1 MKIWTLTETDIDRI
15 ALGAGILGTGGGGNP
30 YLGMLMT
37 KAQLKAGRA
46 IKVIRPCD
54 LAPDAHVL
62 ALGNIGAPTVSI
74 EKMEEGDEGIRV
86 LRAIEKHTGRKVD
99 AVIADEIGGSNGL
112 APMITAAKLG
122 LPVVDADG
130 MGRAFPEVQ
139 MTTFFIHGQ
148 ASQPAAL
155 ADALGNIML
164 VTEATS
170 PEMLEKLMRAGTV
183 AMGCT
188 AHMSTAPMDGAFIKS
203 YGVPHSVS
211 QAWELGDTVLAA
223 RAAKADPVGALL
235 ARSGGTL
242 LMKGKVTDIGRH
254 IAAGFVRGSLTVTGL
269 EGFSGR
275 SMTIGI
281 QNEYLVAREGD
292 DILAMVPDL
301 ICIVDTET
309 GRPVTTEEQRYG
321 LRVSVIAI
329 PAPAL
334 LRSEIALKS
343 VGPRAFGYDFDFVPL
358 GAPTEA
364 QPVAAY
370 QETDT
375 SGKRPLTPIHSGA
388 LS

>member
-1 MKIWTLTETDIDRI
+1 MKTWTLTEADIDRI

-37 KAQLKAGRA
+37 KAQLRAGRS
-46 IKVIRPCD
+46 INVIRPCD
-54 LAPDAHVL
+54 LAPGANVL
-62 ALGNIGAPTVSI
+62 ALGNIGAPTVSV
-74 EKMEEGDEGIRV
+74 EKMEEGDEGVRC
-86 LRAIEKHTGRKVD
+86 LRAIEQHIGRKID

-148 ASQPAAL
+148 ATHPAAL
-155 ADALGNIML
+155 ADASGNIML
-164 VTEATS
+164 VTSATT
-170 PEMLEKLMRAGTV
+170 PEMLEKLMRTGTV

-188 AHMSTAPMDGAFIKS
+188 AHMTTAPMQGQFIRD
-203 YGVPHSVS
+203 YGVPHTVS
-211 QAWELGDTVLAA
+211 QSWELGDTVLAA
-223 RAAKADPVGALL
+223 RAAKTDPVKALL

-242 LMKGKVTDIGRH
+242 LMKGKVSDIGRR
-254 IAAGFVRGSLTVTGL
+254 IAAGFVRGSLTITGL
-269 EGFSGR
+269 ENDAGR
-275 SMTIGI
+275 SLVIDI
-281 QNEYLVAREGD
+281 QNEYLVAREGEKL
-292 DILAMVPDL
+292 LAMVPDL
-301 ICIVDTET
+301 ICIVDSET
-309 GRPVTTEEQRYG
+309 GRPITTEEQRYG

-329 PAPAL
+329 PSPAL
-334 LRSEIALKS
+334 LRSAIALRS

-358 GAPTEA
+358 GAPTGA

-370 QETDT
+370 EETDP
-375 SGKRPLTPIHSGA
+375 SGNHPLTPSHSGA

>member
-1 MKIWTLTETDIDRI
+1 MKVWTLTEADIDRI

-37 KAQLKAGRA
+37 KAQLKLGRT
-46 IKVIRPCD
+46 IRVIRPCD

-62 ALGNIGAPTVSI
+62 ALGNIGAPTVSV
-74 EKMEEGDEGIRV
+74 EKMEEGDEGIRC
-86 LRAIEKHTGRKVD
+86 LRAIEKQTGRKVD

-148 ASQPAAL
+148 ATHPAAL
-155 ADALGNIML
+155 ADSLGNIML
-164 VTEATS
+164 VTNATT

-188 AHMSTAPMDGAFIKS
+188 AHMTTAPMDGQFIRD
-203 YGVPHSVS
+203 YGVPHTVS
-211 QAWELGDTVLAA
+211 QCWELGDTVLAA
-223 RAAKADPVGALL
+223 RAAKTDPVEALM

-242 LMKGKVTDIGRH
+242 LMRGKVTDIGRR

-269 EGFSGR
+269 ETFSGR
-275 SMTIGI
+275 NMVIDI

-292 DILAMVPDL
+292 RIHAMVPDL
-301 ICIVDTET
+301 ICIVDSET
-309 GRPVTTEEQRYG
+309 GRPITTEEQRYG

-329 PAPAL
+329 PSPAL
-334 LRSEIALKS
+334 LRSDIALKS

-358 GAPTEA
+358 GAPTAA

-370 QETDT
+370 QDTDH
-375 SGKRPLTPIHSGA
+375 SNARPFTPIHSGA